1 MSVKSYNPPSVWKPF
16 GAFSMAVAQGSG
28 QVLHLKG
35 QVSLNCDGEVIG
47 EGDIELQ
54 VETTLKNIQS
64 VLGSFGGGMEDVYSL
79 THYAT
84 DIDAFMT
91 TGHIRNKYFSDPFP
105 ITTTVEVSR
114 LYHPALM
121 VEITASA
128 EIPFDRFIEPVR
140 NESNRD

>member
-1 MSVKSYNPPSVWKPF
+1 MSIKSYNPPDIWKPF

-35 QVSLNCDGEVIG
+35 QVSLSRDGDVIG

-64 VLGSFGGGMEDVYSL
+64 ALGNFGGRMEDVYSL
-79 THYAT
+79 THHVT

-91 TGHIRNKYFSDPFP
+91 TGHIRNKFFSEPFP

-128 EIPFDRFIEPVR
+128 EIPLERFIEPIR
-140 NESNRD
+140 NESSKD

>member
-1 MSVKSYNPPSVWKPF
+1 MSIKSYNPPGVWKPF

-35 QVSLNCDGEVIG
+35 QVSLSRDGEVIG
-47 EGDIELQ
+47 EGNIELQ

-64 VLGSFGGGMEDVYSL
+64 VLGDFGGRMEDVFSL
-79 THYAT
+79 VHHVT
-84 DIDAFMT
+84 DIDTFMT
-91 TGHIRNKYFSDPFP
+91 TGHIRNKFFNKPFP

-128 EIPFDRFIEPVR
+128 EIPLDRFIEPPE
-140 NESNRD
+140 NE

>member
-1 MSVKSYNPPSVWKPF
+1 MSIKSYNPPGIWKPF
-16 GAFSMAVAQGSG
+16 GAFSMVVAQGSG

-47 EGDIELQ
+47 EGDIKLQ

-64 VLGSFGGGMEDVYSL
+64 VLESFGGRMEDVYSL
-79 THYAT
+79 THHVT

-91 TGHIRNKYFSDPFP
+91 NGHIRNKFFSEPFP
-105 ITTTVEVSR
+105 ITTTVEVSK
-114 LYHPALM
+114 LYHTALM

-128 EIPFDRFIEPVR
+128 EIPLDRFIEPLG
-140 NESNRD
+140 NESS